1 MYERIIDDR
10 WTYRDAYTKDYTHCY
25 HNYPAMMIPQIV
37 RALIAEYRPAGRL
50 DTLFDPYMGSGT
62 SLVEASIAGI
72 DSVGID
78 INPLACLI
86 SDVKTRHYDS
96 LQIEKDYGR
105 IAERIDKYSE
115 KAVEDTNF
123 DRISNSG
130 YWYSRDVLFKLSFL
144 TQLVDADVRTRDFF
158 RVVLSEVVREASFTR
173 NGEFKRFRMPSSR
186 IPAFHPDVF
195 GMFRTK
201 ALRNMD
207 GLRQY
212 NSVAL
217 RPKVEVLRT
226 DASVGMSASN
236 IGPES
241 VDMVITSPPYGDSR
255 TTVAYGQFS
264 RWSNEWFGFDNARN
278 LDNILMGGHKYDRE
292 IFETES
298 IRSELDSIR
307 ESDARRF
314 MEVISFLNDYW
325 LSIRNVAAAVRHG
338 GVVCYVVG
346 NRTVKG
352 VRISLDYFT
361 AEMFEKCGFDHIRTI
376 VRGIPNKRM
385 PAKTSPSNI
394 AGERVDTMNNE
405 YIVIM
410 RKI

>member
-1 MYERIIDDR
+1 MYERVIDDR

-62 SLVEASIAGI
+62 SLVEASICGI
-72 DSVGID
+72 DSVGCD

-86 SDVKTRHYDS
+86 SSVKTEHYD
-96 LQIEKDYGR
+96 LHAIERSYGY
-105 IAERIDKYSE
+105 IAGHIGEYDVSRV
-115 KAVEDTNF
+115 ADTDF
-123 DRISNSG
+123 GRISNSG
-130 YWYSRDVLFKLSFL
+130 YWYSEEALLKLSFL
-144 TQLVDADVRTRDFF
+144 TQLVDADEQTRDFF
-158 RVVLSEVVREASFTR
+158 RVVLSEVVREVSYTR
-173 NGEFKRFRMPSSR
+173 NGEFKRFRMPEAKIAS
-186 IPAFHPDVF
+186 FHPDVF
-195 GMFRTK
+195 GLFEAK
-201 ALRNMD
+201 ALRNMN

-212 NSVAL
+212 NSIVP
-217 RPKVEVLRT
+217 RPKVEVCRLDT
-226 DASVGMSASN
+226 SVEIPASKV
-236 IGPES
+236 GPES
-241 VDMVITSPPYGDSR
+241 VDMIITSPPYGDSR

-278 LDNILMGGHKYDRE
+278 LDNMLMGGRRYDGE
-292 IFETES
+292 LFETAS
-298 IRSELDSIR
+298 IRAELDMIR
-307 ESDARRF
+307 EADAKRF
-314 MEVISFLNDYW
+314 VDVVSFLNDYW
-325 LSIRNVAAAVRHG
+325 LSIRNVAATVRRG

-352 VRISLDYFT
+352 VRIPLDYFT
-361 AEMFEKCGFDHIRTI
+361 AEMFGKCGFDHIRTI
-376 VRGIPNKRM
+376 VRCIPNKRM

-405 YIVIM
+405 FIVIM

>member
-1 MYERIIDDR
+1 MEVL
-10 WTYRDAYTKDYTHCY
+10 DAVL
-25 HNYPAMMIPQIV
+25 PF
-37 RALIAEYRPAGRL
+37 G
-50 DTLFDPYMGSGT
+50 
-62 SLVEASIAGI
+62 
-72 DSVGID
+72 
-78 INPLACLI
+78 
-86 SDVKTRHYDS
+86 
-96 LQIEKDYGR
+96 
-105 IAERIDKYSE
+105 
-115 KAVEDTNF
+115 F

-195 GMFRTK
+195 GMFRAK

-338 GVVCYVVG
+338 GSESLDGLCRRRRRRREAGGWRRRDAVS
-346 NRTVKG
+346 RTVG
-352 VRISLDYFT
+352 HRHLSAILSVGRAVLAD
-361 AEMFEKCGFDHIRTI
+361 
-376 VRGIPNKRM
+376 
-385 PAKTSPSNI
+385 
-394 AGERVDTMNNE
+394 AGER
-405 YIVIM
+405 M
-410 RKI
+410 RVGWHRISVWYNLCSGASCNGSRRSTDKKQI